1 MLLYGGTSADPA
13 MQPQPWT
20 RWFDLNHC
28 DGRES
33 CRQLPAECVADCSGP
48 GPADD
53 AVAFWLERLQ
63 FDGPPWL
70 FRHHLRE
77 FGAWDAADLA
87 DHNANRARVLWIWAC
102 DCREDPG
109 AHDFLWLST

>member
-1 MLLYGGTSADPA
+1 
-13 MQPQPWT
+13 MQTQPWAN
-20 RWFDLNHC
+20 WFDLNHC
-28 DGRES
+28 GGRES

-70 FRHHLRE
+70 FRQHLRE
-77 FGAWDAADLA
+77 FGAWDSADLA

-109 AHDFLWLST
+109 AHDFLWLGT